1 MILATWLSEAATE
14 EQTSVLL
21 VILKVLEYVLHVLLN
36 ACISLYNGVHIANSC
51 KLILHFQLF
60 DYLPVSKALP
70 GHMSA
75 ILQSVNKLRF
85 YRVAGVF
92 CSFSDCS
99 ICFCSSINVVD
110 AFIEYSVL
118 SEGMLKFIFGS

>member
-21 VILKVLEYVLHVLLN
+21 VILKVLEYVHILLN

-51 KLILHFQLF
+51 RLILHFQLF

-85 YRVAGVF
+85 YRAAGVF
-92 CSFSDCS
+92 CSFSDC
-99 ICFCSSINVVD
+99 
-110 AFIEYSVL
+110 
-118 SEGMLKFIFGS
+118 FIFFLFIHQCG